1 MKHKKT
7 DTKYRLRNWKDYNES
22 LVQRGSLTV
31 WLSEEVAAVWRAQGR
46 TGKRGHP
53 QSYTETAILMMATL
67 QEVYHL
73 PLRQTEGFLR
83 SLFELLKLDLAV
95 PDYSTLSRRRAALEI
110 ELPYRRRNEP
120 VHLVVDSTGIKVFG
134 EGEWKVRQ
142 YGYTYRRS
150 WRKLHL
156 GVDESSGEI
165 LATVITTNDYTD
177 GQILPELLD
186 QVSGQ
191 LDQVSGDGAYD
202 KRDCY
207 GAIQQREA
215 KAVIPPQRNA
225 RVWQHGN
232 AKQERLP
239 RDQNLR
245 RIRKVG
251 RAAWKRES
259 NYHRRSLAETT
270 MFRLKLIFGGRASA
284 RSFNGQAAQ
293 LLVRC
298 AALNRITQLGMPD
311 SYKAD
316 AT

>member
-22 LVQRGSLTV
+22 LVKRGSLTV
-31 WLSEEVAAVWRAQGR
+31 WLSEDVAVVWRAQGR

-53 QSYTETAILMMATL
+53 QQYTETAILMMATL

-83 SLFELLKLDLAV
+83 SLFELLKLDLTV
-95 PDYSTLSRRRAALEI
+95 PDYSTLARRRAALEI
-110 ELPYRRRNEP
+110 ELPSRRRNEP

-142 YGYTYRRS
+142 HGYTYRRS

-191 LDQVSGDGAYD
+191 IDQVSGDGAYD

-207 GAIQQREA
+207 VAIQQRAA

-232 AKQERLP
+232 TKHARLP

-251 RAAWKRES
+251 RAAWKKES

-298 AALNRITQLGMPD
+298 AALNRMTQLGMPD
-311 SYKAD
+311 SYQA
-316 AT
+316 